1 MSTTAKIALV
11 TESQSLAATQNLLAA
26 LVSELCFARNIF
38 NEDGESTVPAKRQAL
53 PKDF

>member
-1 MSTTAKIALV
+1 MSTTAKLVPV

-38 NEDGESTVPAKRQAL
+38 SDDGESLRAL
-53 PKDF
+53 PNDF